1 MKREEISYKNY
12 SKLLIK
18 LSLLGISFIIVSCN
32 KTDLVTDNPN
42 NELDQLPQE
51 NGITIKTITY
61 SPQITRS
68 SGDGVNDLIG
78 YGYNCLYATG
88 DNPNGAANKV
98 IDLKR
103 FESGVGIDP
112 ITGEKKIF
120 PKGTIEESMMHGDV
134 TATEVFEKSKKE
146 FKKSISAK
154 GKLKLGFL
162 PWGGIQF
169 SAEYDS
175 NFETKDEYSFYKM
188 DIIRNVRRLYL
199 SSSSIERLKYFL
211 TDEFRYALKHASGKE
226 IINDYGTHV
235 LVDFVLGGKLSVVT
249 SAIDHSDN
257 KDELFKFSTKIFKII
272 SASTAS
278 SISKSNYLKNT
289 SLTILQAGGS
299 EIQAVKRYIEEDGTI
314 NTDIFNYKEWIKSI
328 NKKTSVLVASDT
340 KKMIGIWELVDD
352 PKIKTKILAELEKR
366 GSNLG
371 IIGSKSGEIVTGKS
385 TPMYKLQNEKTG
397 ELAKAPSDQGY
408 KFPLYCQGEYGK
420 EMSAIGFMSYLLSY
434 RDFQPYQSAPA
445 SHDEKS
451 WSLKFTPDGYIT
463 VLNKHLNKFLCTDYK
478 FRTISE
484 DDTNSRL
491 WIPRYTL
498 NMWDDD
504 TIQ

>member
-32 KTDLVTDNPN
+32 KTDLITDNPN
-42 NELDQLPQE
+42 NELGQLPQE

-68 SGDGVNDLIG
+68 SGDGANDLIG

-112 ITGEKKIF
+112 
-120 PKGTIEESMMHGDV
+120 
-134 TATEVFEKSKKE
+134 
-146 FKKSISAK
+146 ISAK

-211 TDEFRYALKHASGKE
+211 TDEFRYALKHASGTE

-272 SASTAS
+272 SASASS

-314 NTDIFNYKEWIKSI
+314 NSDIFNYKEWIKSI
-328 NKKTSVLVASDT
+328 NKETSVLVASDT
-340 KKMIGIWELVDD
+340 KKMIGIWELTDD

-366 GSNLG
+366 GNNLG

-397 ELAKAPSDQGY
+397 ELAKAPNDRGY

-420 EMSAIGFMSYLLSY
+420 EMTGIGFMNYLLSY

-445 SHDEKS
+445 SNDEKS
-451 WSLKFTPDGYIT
+451 WSIKFTPDGYIT

>member
-32 KTDLVTDNPN
+32 KTDLITDNPN
-42 NELDQLPQE
+42 NELGQLPQE

-68 SGDGVNDLIG
+68 SGDGANDLIG

-112 ITGEKKIF
+112 MTGEKKIF
-120 PKGTIEESMMHGDV
+120 PKGIIEESIMHGDV
-134 TATEVFEKSKKE
+134 TATEIFEKSKKE

-211 TDEFRYALKHASGKE
+211 TDEFRYALKHASGTE

-272 SASTAS
+272 SASASS

-314 NTDIFNYKEWIKSI
+314 NSDIFNYKEWIKSI
-328 NKKTSVLVASDT
+328 NKETSVLVASDT
-340 KKMIGIWELVDD
+340 KKMIGIWELTDD
-352 PKIKTKILAELEKR
+352 PKIKTKILA
-366 GSNLG
+366 
-371 IIGSKSGEIVTGKS
+371 
-385 TPMYKLQNEKTG
+385 
-397 ELAKAPSDQGY
+397 
-408 KFPLYCQGEYGK
+408 
-420 EMSAIGFMSYLLSY
+420 
-434 RDFQPYQSAPA
+434 
-445 SHDEKS
+445 
-451 WSLKFTPDGYIT
+451 
-463 VLNKHLNKFLCTDYK
+463 
-478 FRTISE
+478 
-484 DDTNSRL
+484 
-491 WIPRYTL
+491 
-498 NMWDDD
+498 
-504 TIQ
+504 